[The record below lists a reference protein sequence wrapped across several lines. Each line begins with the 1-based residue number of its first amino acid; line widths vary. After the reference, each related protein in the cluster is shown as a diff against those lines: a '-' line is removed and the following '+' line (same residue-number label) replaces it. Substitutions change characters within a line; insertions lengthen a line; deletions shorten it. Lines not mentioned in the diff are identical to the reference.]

1 MTRSNDAAGMA
12 GGVSS
17 DWSRVGPASFQGS
30 LKMADTE
37 AHIDVTIKLSELQR
51 EVISDQKATI
61 KRMEETIRR
70 LRKRLDN
77 VMGDDDG

>member
-1 MTRSNDAAGMA
+1 
-12 GGVSS
+12 
-17 DWSRVGPASFQGS
+17 
-30 LKMADTE
+30 MADTE